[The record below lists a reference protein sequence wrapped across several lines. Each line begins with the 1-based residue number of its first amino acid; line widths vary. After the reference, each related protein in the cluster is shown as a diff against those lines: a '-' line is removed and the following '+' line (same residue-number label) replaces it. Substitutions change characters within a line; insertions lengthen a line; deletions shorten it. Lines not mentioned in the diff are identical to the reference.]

1 MNTDNYS
8 NSNDKKAERFAALS
22 HWRWAQHHAEMEE
35 NNAQILNMLDG
46 KRTHPLKESSKSNML
61 HNNGN
66 TVHTRSLNISKV
78 GISTSSPLHI
88 SSSPSSQHG
97 ELRRRRNASPTSTI
111 SNENQPNK
119 NIKNNS
125 ENLTNNINENIPRN
139 IKNEINTTGNTSTDS
154 SFNKRVRLADIFP
167 GNTQQ
172 LQERLPKERHDS
184 NDNNNNTS
192 TNVNTNNNDKNNK
205 TFIYI

>member
-119 NIKNNS
+119 NIKM
-125 ENLTNNINENIPRN
+125 LYNERVGILCFQEEIPS
-139 IKNEINTTGNTSTDS
+139 I
-154 SFNKRVRLADIFP
+154 
-167 GNTQQ
+167 
-172 LQERLPKERHDS
+172 
-184 NDNNNNTS
+184 
-192 TNVNTNNNDKNNK
+192 
-205 TFIYI
+205 